1 MATTNNNLARQLYS
15 KLQDRWERLI
25 RPEEGDGP
33 GMSSRER
40 ITIFLICYIF
50 AVAMWALVN
59 LGREFEL
66 TMHVPVQIS
75 NIPDHLAQSEK
86 FIESVELNVNGEGW
100 MLMNLYNGEPNIEI
114 PLNSD
119 SKNPRLNL
127 FEYARRLMVSYPN
140 VNLIK
145 VEPSVVTLDLDENIQ
160 KRVPVKPQV
169 DVNFRAQ
176 HSFLDVPRVY
186 PDSVTIEGAANLLQS
201 ISEIHSEP
209 TILTDVK
216 QDIDLE
222 LKLILPNEFLRLQQ
236 ENVRYRG
243 RVSEFTEGEIRV
255 FVRTEGLPKDVE
267 IKYNPAVISIR
278 YDVPIE
284 EYASSQEV
292 IPYAAYANFKEVER
306 DSTGFVTPIIKN
318 LVPNLHLRIRSYQ
331 PKRVSYYNVL
341 AGKDKD

>member
-1 MATTNNNLARQLYS
+1 MASNDNIIKQLNNWLQL
-15 KLQDRWERLI
+15 RWERLI
-25 RPEEGDGP
+25 RPDEGDGP

-40 ITIFLICYIF
+40 ITIYLICYIF

-66 TMHVPVQIS
+66 TMNVPVQIS

-86 FIESVELNVNGEGW
+86 FIETVELSVNGEGW

-145 VEPSVVTLDLDENIQ
+145 VEPSVVTLDFDENIQ

-169 DVNFRAQ
+169 DVSFRAQ
-176 HSFLDVPRVY
+176 HSFLDAPRVY
-186 PDSVTIEGAANLLQS
+186 PDSVTIEGAANLLKS
-201 ISEIHSEP
+201 ITEISSEP
-209 TILTDVK
+209 ITVTDVK
-216 QDIDLE
+216 QSLDLE
-222 LKLILPNEFLRLQQ
+222 LKLIQPNEFIQLQQ
-236 ENVRYRG
+236 NTVRYRG

-267 IKYNPAVISIR
+267 VKYNPAVISIR
-278 YDVPIE
+278 YDVPID

-292 IPYAAYANFKEVER
+292 IPYAAYVNFKEVER
-306 DSTGFVTPIIKN
+306 DSTGFVTPTIKN

-331 PKRVSYYNVL
+331 PKRVSYYNVVSS
-341 AGKDKD
+341 KN

>member
-1 MATTNNNLARQLYS
+1 MASTNDNLFRYLYNRLQL
-15 KLQDRWERLI
+15 KWEHLI
-25 RPEEGDGP
+25 RPDEGDGH
-33 GMSSRER
+33 GMSRRER
-40 ITIFLICYIF
+40 ITIYLICYLF
-50 AVAMWALVN
+50 AVGMWASVN

-66 TMHVPVQIS
+66 TINVPVQIS

-86 FIESVELNVNGEGW
+86 FIETVELSVNGEGW
-100 MLMNLYNGEPNIEI
+100 MLMNFYNGNHTLEI

-145 VEPSVVTLDLDENIQ
+145 VEPSVVTLNLDDNIK

-169 DVNFRAQ
+169 NVSFRAQ
-176 HSFLDVPRVY
+176 HNFLDTPRVY
-186 PDSVTIEGAANLLQS
+186 PDSVTLEGAATLLKS
-201 ISEIHSEP
+201 VTEISTVPVTVS
-209 TILTDVK
+209 DVK
-216 QDIDLE
+216 QDLDLE
-222 LKLILPNEFLRLQQ
+222 LQLIQPNELIRLQQ
-236 ENVRYRG
+236 NTVRYRA

-267 IKYNPAVISIR
+267 VKYSPAVISIR

-284 EYASSQEV
+284 EYATSQDV
-292 IPYAAYANFKEVER
+292 IPYAAYVDFKEIER

-331 PKRVSYYNVL
+331 PKRVSYYNVVS
-341 AGKDKD
+341 GKN